1 MFIKIINGINKTNE
15 SNQNSPIVTHKQRN
29 DKNEKKSNHKHSHYT
44 LDGKGKKMSEAKR
57 TEYYHFIYFADT
69 NAMREKVERDRKGEH
84 GENL

>member
-1 MFIKIINGINKTNE
+1 MVSTKQTNQIKTHPLSLTNRE
-15 SNQNSPIVTHKQRN
+15 TIKM
-29 DKNEKKSNHKHSHYT
+29 KKGNHKHSHYT

-69 NAMREKVERDRKGEH
+69 HAMREKVERDRKGEH

>member
-29 DKNEKKSNHKHSHYT
+29 DKNEKKVITNIVITRQMEKE
-44 LDGKGKKMSEAKR
+44 KKMSEAKR

>member
-1 MFIKIINGINKTNE
+1 M
-15 SNQNSPIVTHKQRN
+15 
-29 DKNEKKSNHKHSHYT
+29 EKE
-44 LDGKGKKMSEAKR
+44 KKMSEAKR